1 MRIAIFGKTYDSG
14 QQGYLQ
20 LLIDELKNRRASL
33 CFYKPYFQKIKE
45 SLKLP
50 EDICFYETHRQLRN
64 HADMM
69 FSIGGDGTIL
79 DTLPYVRDS
88 GIPVLG
94 INLGRLGFLSS
105 IPKDEIREAIENI
118 WKKNYFLEKRTLIQ
132 LVEPEGL
139 FGELNFALNDLTI
152 YRNSSDSLL
161 TVHVF
166 LDDKFLN
173 TYWGDGLIVSTP
185 TGSTAYSLSVG
196 GPIVA
201 PGSENFV
208 IAPIASHNLTVRPI
222 VIQDS
227 NKIKIRVEGRE
238 AKYMLTMD
246 SRQATL
252 DMDIEIILQ
261 RCDFKVNL
269 VQMYDKDFY
278 ATIRE
283 KLLWGKDIRN

>member
-1 MRIAIFGKTYDSG
+1 MRIAVFGKAYDLS
-14 QQGYLQ
+14 QQSYLQ
-20 LLIDELKNRRASL
+20 LLVDELKLREADL
-33 CFYKPYFQKIKE
+33 CFYKPYFDKIKE
-45 SLKLP
+45 SVDLP
-50 EDICFYETHRQLRN
+50 EGVCFYETHQQLRN

-69 FSIGGDGTIL
+69 FSIGGDGTML

-88 GIPVLG
+88 GIPILG

-105 IPKDEIREAIENI
+105 IPKDEIKEAIANVWEN
-118 WKKNYFLEKRTLIQ
+118 NYFLEQRTLIE
-132 LVEPEGL
+132 LVKPDNL
-139 FGELNFALNDLTI
+139 FGELCFALNDLTI
-152 YRNSSDSLL
+152 YRSNSDSLL
-161 TVHVF
+161 TVHVY
-166 LDDKFLN
+166 LNDKFLN

-196 GPIVA
+196 GPIVT

-222 VIQDS
+222 VIQD
-227 NKIKIRVEGRE
+227 NNIIKIRVEGRE
-238 AKYMLTMD
+238 KKYLLTMD

-252 DMDIEIILQ
+252 NMNEELIVK

-269 VQMYDKDFY
+269 VQMEDKDFY

>member
-1 MRIAIFGKTYDSG
+1 MRIAVFGKAYDLS
-14 QQGYLQ
+14 QQSYLQ
-20 LLIDELKNRRASL
+20 LLVDELKLREADL
-33 CFYKPYFQKIKE
+33 CFYKPYFDKIKE
-45 SLKLP
+45 SVDLP
-50 EDICFYETHRQLRN
+50 EGVCFYETHQQLRN

-69 FSIGGDGTIL
+69 FSIGGDGTML

-88 GIPVLG
+88 GIPILG

-105 IPKDEIREAIENI
+105 IPKDEIKEAIANVWEN
-118 WKKNYFLEKRTLIQ
+118 NYFLEQRTLIE
-132 LVEPEGL
+132 LVKPDNL
-139 FGELNFALNDLTI
+139 FGELCFALNDLTI
-152 YRNSSDSLL
+152 YRSNSDSLL
-161 TVHVF
+161 TVHVY
-166 LDDKFLN
+166 LNDKFLN

-196 GPIVA
+196 GPIVT

-222 VIQDS
+222 VIQD
-227 NKIKIRVEGRE
+227 NNIIKIRVEGRE
-238 AKYMLTMD
+238 KKYLLTMD
-246 SRQATL
+246 SRRATL
-252 DMDIEIILQ
+252 NMNEELIVK

-269 VQMYDKDFY
+269 VQMEDKDFY

>member
-1 MRIAIFGKTYDSG
+1 MRIAVFGKAYDLS
-14 QQGYLQ
+14 QQSYLQ
-20 LLIDELKNRRASL
+20 LLVDELKLREADL
-33 CFYKPYFQKIKE
+33 CFYKPYFDKIKE
-45 SLKLP
+45 SVDLP
-50 EDICFYETHRQLRN
+50 EGVCFYETHQQLRN

-69 FSIGGDGTIL
+69 FSIGGDGTML

-88 GIPVLG
+88 GIPILG

-105 IPKDEIREAIENI
+105 IPKDEIKEAIANVWEN
-118 WKKNYFLEKRTLIQ
+118 NYFLEQRTLIE
-132 LVEPEGL
+132 LVQPENL
-139 FGELNFALNDLTI
+139 FGELCFALNDLTI
-152 YRNSSDSLL
+152 YRSNSDSLL
-161 TVHVF
+161 TVHVY
-166 LDDKFLN
+166 LNDKFLN

-196 GPIVA
+196 GPIVT

-222 VIQDS
+222 VIQD
-227 NKIKIRVEGRE
+227 NNVIKIRVEGRE
-238 AKYMLTMD
+238 KKYLLTMD

-252 DMDIEIILQ
+252 NMNEELVVR

-269 VQMYDKDFY
+269 VQMEDKDFY